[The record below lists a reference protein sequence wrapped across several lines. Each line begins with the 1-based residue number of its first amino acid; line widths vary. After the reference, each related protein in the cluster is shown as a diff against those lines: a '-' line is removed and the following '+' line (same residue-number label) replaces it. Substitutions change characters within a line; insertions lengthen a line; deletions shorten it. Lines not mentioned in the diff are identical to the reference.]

1 MSEYQYYEFL
11 ALDRALTPKEKD
23 YVGSIS
29 SRVQVTSNQAIFVY
43 NYGDFRGNPQEVLT
57 RCFDI
62 MLYMANWGSRQLMF
76 RFPKSLINVAAL
88 EAYSLEDAITVSNID
103 NFVVLD
109 INIIDED
116 IIGWIDSGEGFLSGM
131 ISLRESILQGDYRCL
146 YLAWLKAATIY
157 IDPDEEDL
165 LEPPIPNNLDSLSG
179 SLGAFVDFF
188 AIDEDLITAAAT
200 ASDFAQEEGEFLE
213 DLILDLS
220 IREKNNFLIRLLKG
234 ETHLNIQLTHRL
246 RELSPKTGVDVKSN
260 TLRRKLSQLLELA
273 EEETTRR
280 EEKER
285 ELEYQAYI
293 QKLEELA
300 KIRDRVWEQVF
311 KAISLKR
318 AKSYNEAVAHLID
331 LRDLAQYQGNLA
343 EFQAKT
349 NQIKTKYSRLS
360 GLISRLQEAGLIEK

>member
-11 ALDRALTPKEKD
+11 ALDRALTPEEKD
-23 YVGSIS
+23 YVASIS
-29 SRVQVTSNQAIFVY
+29 SRVQITSNQAIFVY

-76 RFPKSLINVAAL
+76 RFPRSLINIAAL

-109 INIIDED
+109 INVIDED
-116 IIGWIDSGEGFLSGM
+116 IIGWIDTGEGFLSGM

-200 ASDFAQEEGEFLE
+200 ASDFAQEEGESLE

-220 IREKNNFLIRLLKG
+220 VREKNDFLIRLLKG
-234 ETHLNIQLTHRL
+234 ETHLNIRSPVY
-246 RELSPKTGVDVKSN
+246 ELVIA
-260 TLRRKLSQLLELA
+260 RCY
-273 EEETTRR
+273 ET
-280 EEKER
+280 
-285 ELEYQAYI
+285 
-293 QKLEELA
+293 
-300 KIRDRVWEQVF
+300 F
-311 KAISLKR
+311 
-318 AKSYNEAVAHLID
+318 
-331 LRDLAQYQGNLA
+331 
-343 EFQAKT
+343 
-349 NQIKTKYSRLS
+349 YSC
-360 GLISRLQEAGLIEK
+360 